1 MKIAL
6 HTPARKRTA
15 AALVIAF
22 AALYTGV
29 AAREFVATW
38 LGSRPE
44 LTSLKRAAWLDS
56 GNAEYRNHVGRYYDL
71 VARDPATALEHYRAA
86 VALNPHSASFWFDL
100 AGAYQVLGDTAN
112 QTAAMEQA
120 IHADPMTPDVAWEAA
135 NLYLVQGEN
144 EKALREFRIVMA
156 NESDSSLVAMAVQYC
171 WRIEPDVDALL
182 RDVVPPNANAYLV
195 FLTLLEK
202 DAGLLAEKMAQPTAD
217 VDVALLTPQIKQDTA
232 GTFKIWDAL
241 IHSNQPFEKRYVYDY
256 IRFLIQNREV
266 DQAMMVWQQAAG
278 RFGLSSYLPSPS
290 NLIVNGTFSL
300 NVLNGGFDWQYQ
312 KQSGVTLTLDPDGF
326 PAGQRSLSIAF
337 DASGI
342 SDAGIV
348 QLIAVQP
355 NTTYELSAFYKTG
368 ELEGAGG
375 LHLTVQDMYSQAVY
389 YDSDELK
396 EAGFWKS
403 LDGEF
408 TTGSDCKLVILHVRR
423 LPAGS
428 PIRGKLW
435 IDDFHLV
442 KKAP

>member
-1 MKIAL
+1 MKITL
-6 HTPARKRTA
+6 HTPARKRTVA
-15 AALVIAF
+15 AVVIAL
-22 AALYTGV
+22 AVLYTGA

-38 LGSRPE
+38 LGGRPE

-56 GNAEYRNHVGRYYDL
+56 GNAEYRNHVGRYYDF

-86 VALNPHSASFWFDL
+86 VALNPHSASFWLDL
-100 AGAYQVLGDTAN
+100 AGAYQIMGDTAN
-112 QTAAMEQA
+112 QTAALEHA
-120 IHADPMTPDVAWEAA
+120 IHADPMTPDVAWDAA
-135 NLYLVQGEN
+135 NFYLVQGEN

-156 NESDSSLVAMAVQYC
+156 NEDDSSLVAMAVQFC
-171 WRIEPDVDALL
+171 WRVEPDVDALL
-182 RDVVPPNANAYLV
+182 RAVVPPNANAYLA
-195 FLTLLEK
+195 FLTLFQR
-202 DAGLLAEKMAQPTAD
+202 DVDLLLGKIGKPDAD
-217 VDVALLTPQIKQDTA
+217 VDVALLTQQIKQETA

-241 IHSNQPFEKRYVYDY
+241 IRSDQPFEKHYVDDY
-256 IRFLIQNREV
+256 IRFLIQRREV
-266 DQAMMVWQQAAG
+266 DQAVLVWQQAAG

-312 KQSGVTLTLDPDGF
+312 KQSGVNLRFDPGNSHV
-326 PAGQRSLSIAF
+326 GQRSLSIAF
-337 DASGI
+337 DGSGI
-342 SDAGIV
+342 SDAGIY

-355 NTTYELSAFYKTG
+355 NTTYQLSAFYQRS

-375 LHLTVQDMYSQAVY
+375 LHLTVQDMYSPKIY
-389 YDSDELK
+389 YDSDELE
-396 EAGFWKS
+396 EAGFWKPV
-403 LDGEF
+403 DGEF

-442 KKAP
+442 KKAS

>member
-6 HTPARKRTA
+6 HTPARKRTV
-15 AALVIAF
+15 AALVIAL
-22 AALYTGV
+22 AALYTGA

-44 LTSLKRAAWLDS
+44 LTSLKWAARLDS

-71 VARDPATALEHYRAA
+71 VARDPVSALEHYRAA

-112 QTAAMEQA
+112 QTAALEQA

-135 NLYLVQGEN
+135 NLYLVQGAN
-144 EKALREFRIVMA
+144 EKALREFSIVMA
-156 NESDSSLVAMAVQYC
+156 NDNDSSLVAMAVQFC

-182 RDVVPPNANAYLV
+182 RVVVPQNANAYLA
-195 FLTLLEK
+195 FLTLFEK
-202 DAGLLAEKMAQPTAD
+202 DVDLLVRKIAQPTAD
-217 VDVALLTPQIKQDTA
+217 VDVELLQQQIKQETA
-232 GTFKIWDAL
+232 ASFKIWDAL
-241 IHSNQPFEKRYVYDY
+241 IRSNQPFEKRCVYDY
-256 IRFLIQNREV
+256 IRFLILRREV
-266 DQAMMVWQQAAG
+266 DQAVLVWQQAAG
-278 RFGLSSYLPSPS
+278 RFGLSSYLPSPG
-290 NLIVNGTFSL
+290 NLIVNGNFSL

-312 KQSGVTLTLDPDGF
+312 KQSSVSLTLDSSGSH
-326 PAGQRSLSIAF
+326 AGQRSLLITF
-337 DASGI
+337 DGSGI
-342 SDAGIV
+342 SDAGIY

-355 NTTYELSAFYKTG
+355 NTTYQLSAFYKSG
-368 ELEGAGG
+368 ELNGAGG
-375 LHLTVQDMYSQAVY
+375 LHLTVQDAYSPNVY
-389 YDSDELK
+389 YDSDELT

-403 LDGEF
+403 VEGEF
-408 TTGSDCKLVILHVRR
+408 STGSDCKLVALHVRR

-442 KKAP
+442 KKAS